1 MMLNKIFYRAW
12 QFWQT
17 VTGRLSFQDREEVAS
32 VLSPDQLALFA
43 EMPDSEQAHAV
54 RVLRA
59 LKAGGH
65 QDPDLL
71 AAGLLH
77 DVGKCRYPLRVWD
90 RVWIVLA
97 GYLFSPKS
105 NTKEGNLGSDDGH
118 PLVVAERHPA
128 WGAEMAQSHGSSPLT
143 VWLIRNHE
151 RRDVKEAEAGES
163 RRGRFLKALISA
175 DERS

>member
-1 MMLNKIFYRAW
+1 MLNKILYRAW

-17 VTGRLSFQDREEVAS
+17 VTGRLSPQDRQEVAS
-32 VLSPDQLALFA
+32 VLSPDQLALFKK
-43 EMPDSEQAHAV
+43 MPEPEQAHAV

-59 LKAGGH
+59 LKGEGH

-90 RVWIVLA
+90 RAWIVLA
-97 GYLFSPKS
+97 GALLTSKS
-105 NTKEGNLGSDDGH
+105 NPKGDRLVREDGH
-118 PLVVAERHPA
+118 PLVIAERHPT
-128 WGAEMAQSHGSSPLT
+128 WGAEMARRNGSSPLT

-151 RRDVKEAEAGES
+151 RRDVEKAGDS
-163 RRGRFLKALISA
+163 RRGRFLNALIRA
-175 DERS
+175 DDRS